1 MLYGTDLQVCMGDKV
16 VKVWKKMNELQ
27 FIASSENGIN
37 VCEASC
43 INHTRLM
50 FLHV

>member
-1 MLYGTDLQVCMGDKV
+1 MLYGTDLQVFMSDKV
-16 VKVWKKMNELQ
+16 VKVWKEVNELEL
-27 FIASSENGIN
+27 IASNENGIN
-37 VCEASC
+37 VFEEIC